1 MRFAVYKMHNA
12 SKKAQ
17 AMYKYMQF
25 TVAVPQHMSQQQAE
39 ELFNELAA
47 AMNPVLDAHDL
58 DEDSSAYIYNDA
70 NEAVF

>member
-1 MRFAVYKMHNA
+1 
-12 SKKAQ
+12 
-17 AMYKYMQF
+17 MYKYMQF

-39 ELFNELAA
+39 DLFNELAT
-47 AMNPVLDAHDL
+47 AMNPVLDAHDA